1 MNGFV
6 NGWNFAQ
13 TVTKKLVNIA
23 NNVELKSFTLSTQN
37 AKDDIYNLLTN
48 QLVER
53 ANVFTITNSFEIA
66 AIEKFNGSGRNINLQ
81 IQVREVLEG
90 ANQSICYGS
99 GEHLITTNI
108 KFRISTDFQNRRK
121 IY

>member
-1 MNGFV
+1 MHLHNLGNEQSNDVNGFV

-13 TVTKKLVNIA
+13 IVTEKLVNIA

-66 AIEKFNGSGRNINLQ
+66 AIEKFNGSGRNIKFTN
-81 IQVREVLEG
+81 
-90 ANQSICYGS
+90 S
-99 GEHLITTNI
+99 GE
-108 KFRISTDFQNRRK
+108 RDS
-121 IY
+121 